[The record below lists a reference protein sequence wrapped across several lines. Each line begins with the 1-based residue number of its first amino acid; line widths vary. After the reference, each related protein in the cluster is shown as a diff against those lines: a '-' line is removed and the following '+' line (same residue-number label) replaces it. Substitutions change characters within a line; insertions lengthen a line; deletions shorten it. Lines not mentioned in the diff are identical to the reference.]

1 VTEPTRNSVLRAL
14 RVMVYAVA
22 FVAPPVLV
30 SVFGVKAALAHRY
43 DPPPAAARATAGDHR
58 PAPGVHDPGKPTVV
72 VLLSNR
78 GSEITDAFAPYEV
91 FAESGAFNVYTAAPE
106 PTAAILSGG
115 LDVIPQLSFAQL
127 DRLLSGKE
135 PDVVVVPAMWAV
147 GSAEQRPVAD
157 WLQRHAAGVG
167 TLMSVCDGAEVLAD
181 AGLLRGR
188 RATANWA
195 NLAKW
200 ARRYPDTDW
209 VRGKRYVEDGNVLS
223 AAGVTS
229 GTSAALHVVGRY
241 VGVRTAHRLAA
252 TIGYPDSRLGSEPSI
267 PADSLTRGDRALYV
281 LGGAYD
287 WNRPRVGMVLTPGV
301 SEIELASAFD
311 TYPGPAF
318 ASRTTS
324 LAVGGPR
331 TPVTSEHGLRL
342 VPRHDLADAPSL
354 DRLLVPGRDAAA
366 DLDPKVRSWADR
378 QGLPLEFVHASSPG
392 GFAFDATLSNLARYE
407 NAPLARFTARLLEY
421 PSAHL
426 TLAGAGWP
434 YDLWVRPLALGLLG
448 VGVVA
453 VFDRI
458 GRRLIRRAKG
468 RAGPRR
474 ARSGSSTSS
483 QATV

>member
-1 VTEPTRNSVLRAL
+1 MLRAL
-14 RVMVYAVA
+14 RVLVYAAA

-30 SVFGVKAALAHRY
+30 SVFGVQAALADRY
-43 DPPPAAARATAGDHR
+43 DPPPASARTTAGSAR
-58 PAPGVHDPGKPTVV
+58 PVPPEHDPDKPTVV

-78 GSEITDAFAPYEV
+78 GLEITDALAPYEV

-106 PTAAILSGG
+106 PAPAILSGG
-115 LDVIPQLSFAQL
+115 LDVIPHLSLAEL
-127 DRLLSGKE
+127 DRRLSGKDPE
-135 PDVVVVPAMWAV
+135 VVVVPAMWAV
-147 GSAEQRPVAD
+147 GSVEQRPVAD
-157 WLQRHAAGVG
+157 WLRRHAAGVR
-167 TLMSVCDGAEVLAD
+167 TVMSVCDGAEVLAD

-200 ARRYPDTDW
+200 SRRYPGTDW

-241 VGVRTAHRLAA
+241 VGVRNAHRLAA

-267 PADSLTRGDRALYV
+267 RADSLTRSDRALYV

-324 LAVGGPR
+324 LAAGGRR
-331 TPVTSEHGLRL
+331 TPVTTEHGLRL
-342 VPRHDLADAPSL
+342 VPRHDLADAPLLDL
-354 DRLLVPGRDAAA
+354 DRLMVPGRDAAA
-366 DLDPKVRSWADR
+366 HLDPKLRSWAGR
-378 QGLPLEFVHASSPG
+378 QGLPLEFVHAAPAG
-392 GFAFDATLSNLARYE
+392 GFAFDATLADLARHE

-421 PSAHL
+421 PSGHL

-434 YDLWVRPLALGLLG
+434 ISLWVRPLALGLLG
-448 VGVVA
+448 VGAVA
-453 VFDRI
+453 TLDRI
-458 GRRLIRRAKG
+458 GRRLIRRARG
-468 RAGPRR
+468 RTGPRW
-474 ARSGSSTSS
+474 ARSRSSTSS
-483 QATV
+483 RSTV